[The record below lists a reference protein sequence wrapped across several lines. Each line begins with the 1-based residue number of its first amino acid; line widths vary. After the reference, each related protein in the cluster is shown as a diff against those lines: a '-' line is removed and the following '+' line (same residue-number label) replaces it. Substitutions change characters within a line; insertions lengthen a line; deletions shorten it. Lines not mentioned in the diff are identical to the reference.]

1 MRRLE
6 GPLGG
11 RGGGKG
17 KPCRQFTQMR
27 VGSRRRKGR
36 GMQTDAW
43 DGARKGCGRARPQAG
58 TRGRTWAATRR
69 RGHRETATAMTALFW
84 CPFNFMFVLYY
95 LGVQRCDRHKH
106 WRRSTA
112 TPAPSYLPLIGVE
125 LTIAECTRLAITE
138 TGPRLGAVIRRAIS
152 NQHVS
157 WRADGGEASW
167 EAAHLTLPLQRC
179 GGPTR

>member
-17 KPCRQFTQMR
+17 KPCRQFAQMR

-69 RGHRETATAMTALFW
+69 RGHRETAATMTALKRCSFTPFFIVSAKILFW
-84 CPFNFMFVLYY
+84 QKIMHGTVCMRQFEILCKNLEIVGPSIHRVLPRIIKGYGFY
-95 LGVQRCDRHKH
+95 HAHVYNLIVKMTKRRILLLNKLCKGVLC
-106 WRRSTA
+106 
-112 TPAPSYLPLIGVE
+112 
-125 LTIAECTRLAITE
+125 
-138 TGPRLGAVIRRAIS
+138 
-152 NQHVS
+152 
-157 WRADGGEASW
+157 
-167 EAAHLTLPLQRC
+167 
-179 GGPTR
+179 

>member
-1 MRRLE
+1 M
-6 GPLGG
+6 
-11 RGGGKG
+11 
-17 KPCRQFTQMR
+17 
-27 VGSRRRKGR
+27 
-36 GMQTDAW
+36 
-43 DGARKGCGRARPQAG
+43 
-58 TRGRTWAATRR
+58 
-69 RGHRETATAMTALFW
+69 
-84 CPFNFMFVLYY
+84 NLYY

-179 GGPTR
+179 GRPTRWERQVADGAWAVVRAALHDRTLLAEDVEEDALARHLVVHPVPVRRQRARLISAIPGSQVQPPPHESAARRTLNEQACR

>member
-17 KPCRQFTQMR
+17 KPCRQFAQMR

-69 RGHRETATAMTALFW
+69 RGHRETAATMTALKRCSFTPFFW
-84 CPFNFMFVLYY
+84 ESLQSMVATSSPTDMCSFLLNLAQHAVLSIHFHGRC
-95 LGVQRCDRHKH
+95 GVSESCVHQRSPRPQ
-106 WRRSTA
+106 RR
-112 TPAPSYLPLIGVE
+112 
-125 LTIAECTRLAITE
+125 
-138 TGPRLGAVIRRAIS
+138 PRAANRRA
-152 NQHVS
+152 NG
-157 WRADGGEASW
+157 GGERDHDTGRASS
-167 EAAHLTLPLQRC
+167 EFGMQR
-179 GGPTR
+179 GP